1 MTFFPSNL
9 LRQLC
14 HRTFGTS
21 KRGGW
26 IWGVAQSSGTSGRI
40 CPTSQPITL
49 ISPKIWF
56 SFKSL
61 CLQGGGGGRQESWG
75 AGADL
80 FEQSGCNESS
90 LGLLEV
96 EGQSERRGTGEWG
109 EIQLQTDC
117 WT

>member
-1 MTFFPSNL
+1 M
-9 LRQLC
+9 
-14 HRTFGTS
+14 
-21 KRGGW
+21 GG
-26 IWGVAQSSGTSGRI
+26 GAQNSGTSGRI

-56 SFKSL
+56 SFKIL
-61 CLQGGGGGRQESWG
+61 CLQGGEGEQREGGRRVVG
-75 AGADL
+75 RGADL

-90 LGLLEV
+90 LGPLEV